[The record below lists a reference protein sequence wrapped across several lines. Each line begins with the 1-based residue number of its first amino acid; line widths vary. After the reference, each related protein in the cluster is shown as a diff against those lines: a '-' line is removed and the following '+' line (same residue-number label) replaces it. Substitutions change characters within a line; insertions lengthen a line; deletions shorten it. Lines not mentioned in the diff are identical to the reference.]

1 MKKGLL
7 LGNGINNRI
16 GIKELSAEEI
26 GERFQRNV
34 KVYRKIVESLFDVDI
49 KQDFFADLGNS
60 SPKLGIETLAGK
72 LYTYIKKM
80 KGNEWAGNDEYRIQ
94 ELLTCI
100 CLTSIFFTVD
110 GKVNGDYDPI
120 KLPLLQN
127 YDVLFSLNYYE
138 FWNKNK
144 ECVYLHEHYDLED
157 SPDQGR
163 VLLVSDNQMN
173 LPKYAQIVE
182 EMKQA
187 NRVEIIDANKTIF
200 APEQLE
206 KSHLLSV
213 EGTYPSEK
221 SYPAEDALPFPP
233 RKLYTELLEVDELDI
248 FGVSPYGD
256 ESIIAIINSID
267 KVRVFVYQR
276 DSSPETEEWKKRL
289 TGRYELLDSM
299 EMG

>member
-26 GERFQRNV
+26 GKRFQRNV

-49 KQDFFADLGNS
+49 KQDFFADLDNS

-80 KGNEWAGNDEYRIQ
+80 KSNEWAGNDEYRIQ

-100 CLTSIFFTVD
+100 CLTSIFFTVN

-138 FWNKNK
+138 FWDKNK
-144 ECVYLHEHYDLED
+144 KCV
-157 SPDQGR
+157 S
-163 VLLVSDNQMN
+163 
-173 LPKYAQIVE
+173 
-182 EMKQA
+182 
-187 NRVEIIDANKTIF
+187 F
-200 APEQLE
+200 
-206 KSHLLSV
+206 
-213 EGTYPSEK
+213 
-221 SYPAEDALPFPP
+221 
-233 RKLYTELLEVDELDI
+233 
-248 FGVSPYGD
+248 
-256 ESIIAIINSID
+256 
-267 KVRVFVYQR
+267 
-276 DSSPETEEWKKRL
+276 
-289 TGRYELLDSM
+289 
-299 EMG
+299 